1 MPAFLLNT
9 PGNCSPDPNFGYSF
23 TAMPPLPIES
33 ILPDL
38 LRTIEKTPTVLL
50 SAPPGAGKTTRVP
63 IALAGEGWLR
73 GRKLIL
79 LEPRRLAARRAAE
92 YMSSQLQESVG
103 QTVGYR
109 IRGESRVSPDTRIEV
124 VTEGILTRIIQEDP
138 SLSNIGCIIFDEF
151 HERSIHADLGLALS
165 LDVQEHIREDLRI
178 LIMSAT
184 LDGVRLSTILND
196 APLVQSAGR
205 AFPVVTK
212 YLLEPVTGQIEK
224 AVAEKTL
231 QALDEHEGDILVFLP
246 GQREIRRVSSLLE
259 ERSLPETIHIHH
271 LFGEAGYRHQQA
283 AITPVAAPYRKVIL
297 STSIAETSL
306 TIDGV
311 RVVVDS
317 GLARSARF
325 DPRRGMTGLVTLPLS
340 RATADQ
346 RQGRAGRQAPGV
358 CYRLW
363 TEAAHRG
370 LQQYPQPE
378 ILTADLAP
386 LALELSRWGSPD
398 GGSLRFIDRPP
409 AAHLEQA
416 RTLLISLGA
425 IDSAGKIAPHG
436 TAIASLPTHPRLAHM
451 MIRAREL
458 GHGSMA
464 CDVAALLE
472 EREILTART
481 KDEVDFS
488 SRWHAFQTGS
498 GADRTTRERVRAQS
512 RRFREALR
520 ARYQVEDE
528 DLLGIF
534 LALAYPER
542 IGKRREGSPNRFQ
555 LAGGTGAVLPSGS
568 LLSREK
574 FLAIAE
580 VDGFGNEVRVF
591 LAAPVREDDLKSV
604 FGHQIREEDEVLW
617 SAEKEAVVARK
628 VQRLGAIVFSE
639 GSGRA
644 DGEKA
649 TRAMVEGI
657 RQMGLDALPWNRDSR
672 GIRVRSEWIRARGI
686 APAGWPDTSSEA
698 LTHNLEA
705 WLGPSLHGISQRDQL
720 KNLDLVAG
728 LRRLFTSI
736 QWADLDRLAPSHIG
750 LPSGSRIP
758 LKYESQETPVLAV
771 KLQELFGQTES
782 PRIGGMR
789 IPVVIHLLS
798 PAGRPLAVTQ
808 DLKSFWTNTYH
819 EIRTQLRA
827 RYPKHYW
834 PEDPLQ
840 AKPTNRTVRSRK
852 RN

>member
-1 MPAFLLNT
+1 MPQ
-9 PGNCSPDPNFGYSF
+9 
-23 TAMPPLPIES
+23 LPIES
-33 ILPDL
+33 ALPDL
-38 LRTIEKTPTVLL
+38 LRTILKNPAVLL

-63 IALAGEGWLR
+63 LALAGEEWLR

-92 YMSSQLQESVG
+92 YMSSQLRESVG

-109 IRGESRVSPDTRIEV
+109 IRGDSRISAATRIEV

-138 SLSNIGCIIFDEF
+138 SLPNVGCIVFDEF

-165 LDVQEHIREDLRI
+165 LDVQEHLREDLRI

-184 LDGVRLSTILND
+184 LDGVRLSAILHD

-212 YLLEPVTGQIEK
+212 YLPEPVSGQIEK
-224 AVAEKTL
+224 AVAGTIL
-231 QALDEHEGDILVFLP
+231 RALDAHEGDILAFLP

-259 ERSLPETIHIHH
+259 ERSLPETIHVHH

-283 AITPVAAPYRKVIL
+283 AITPVAAPDRKVIL

-325 DPRRGMTGLVTLPLS
+325 DPRRGMTGLVTLPVS
-340 RATADQ
+340 RAAADQ

-358 CYRLW
+358 CFRLW
-363 TEAAHRG
+363 TEPQHAG
-370 LQQYPQPE
+370 LQSYPQPE
-378 ILTADLAP
+378 ILTTDLAP

-409 AAHLEQA
+409 SAHLEQA
-416 RTLLISLGA
+416 RALLISLGA
-425 IDSAGKIAPHG
+425 VDNAGKITPHG
-436 TAIASLPTHPRLAHM
+436 KALASLPTHPRLAHM
-451 MIRAREL
+451 MIRAKEL
-458 GHGSMA
+458 GHGGMA

-472 EREILTART
+472 ERDILTTRT

-488 SRWHAFQTGS
+488 SRWHAFHTGS

-520 ARYQVEDE
+520 ARDQVEDE
-528 DLLGIF
+528 GFLGIF

-542 IGKRREGSPNRFQ
+542 IGKQREGTPDRLQ
-555 LAGGTGAVLPSGS
+555 LSGGTGAVLPPGS

-580 VDGFGNEVRVF
+580 VDGIGNEVRVF
-591 LAAPVREDDLKSV
+591 LAAPVRENELMSV
-604 FGHQIREEDEVLW
+604 FGDQIREEDEVFW
-617 SAEKEAVVARK
+617 SAEKESVVARK
-628 VQRLGAIVFSE
+628 VQRLGALVISE
-639 GSGRA
+639 GSERA

-649 TRAMVEGI
+649 NRAMVEGI
-657 RQMGLDALPWNRDSR
+657 RQMGLDVLPWSR
-672 GIRVRSEWIRARGI
+672 ESSGIRVRSEWLRVRGI
-686 APAGWPDTSSEA
+686 APAGWPDTSAEG
-698 LTHNLEA
+698 LTHALEA
-705 WLGPSLHGISQRDQL
+705 WLAPSLRGILQRTQL
-720 KNLDLVAG
+720 KNLDLVAA
-728 LRRLFTSI
+728 LRRLFTSG

-750 LPSGSRIP
+750 LPSGSRIA
-758 LKYESQETPVLAV
+758 LQYESQETPVLAV
-771 KLQELFGQTES
+771 KLQELFGQTET

-798 PAGRPLAVTQ
+798 PAGRPVSVTQ
-808 DLKSFWTNTYH
+808 DLKSFWRSTYP

-840 AKPTNRTVRSRK
+840 AKPTSRTVRSKKTNSHSQK
-852 RN
+852 RRGNEGGK